1 MPSCPSMPGSVT
13 ISTFSEI
20 TVPCGVTI
28 SSFSVSAIGLTPVS
42 CLGDFLDAALH
53 IEVSFRNAVV
63 LAVENLLEPAD
74 GIGDRNLSALAAG
87 EDLGGAERL
96 AEEALNLSGSEHRQ
110 LVFR

>member
-1 MPSCPSMPGSVT
+1 MPSCPSMPGRVT
-13 ISTFSEI
+13 ISTSSEI

-53 IEVSFRNAVV
+53 VEVPLRHAVV
-63 LAVENLLEPAD
+63 LAVENLLEAAD
-74 GIGDRNLSALAAG
+74 GIGDGHLSALAAG
-87 EDLGGAERL
+87 EHLGGAEGL
-96 AEEALNLSGSEHRQ
+96 AEEALNLSRSEHRQ